1 MTTPLNVD
9 ALVKAAPAA
18 KQYADELAKAAERWG
33 IDTPLRQAHWLAQ
46 IAVESAGFTRLRE
59 SLNYSVDGLL
69 RTFGRHRIGESDA
82 RKYGRTAT
90 QRANQPA
97 LANILYGGAF
107 GARNLGNT
115 QEGDGAKFIGR
126 GFKQTTGRANY
137 KRASQAIFG
146 DDRLLDHPELLEQ
159 PEAAAQSA
167 GVFWSDNKLNALA
180 DKDDVAAVT
189 KKVNG
194 GTLGLEGPNGRRE
207 WLGKF
212 KRAFGA

>member
-1 MTTPLNVD
+1 MPTPLNIE

-18 KQYADELAKAAERWG
+18 KPHADALAKAAEKWG

-69 RTFGRHRIGESDA
+69 KTFGRHRITEADA

-90 QRANQPA
+90 QKANQVQ

-107 GARNLGNT
+107 GAKNLGNT
-115 QEGDGAKFIGR
+115 EPDDGSRFIGR

-137 KRASQAIFG
+137 KRASLAIYG
-146 DDRLLDHPELLEQ
+146 DERLLTSPELLEQ
-159 PEAAAQSA
+159 SEAAAQSA
-167 GVFWSDNKLNALA
+167 GVFWKDNGLNALA
-180 DKDDVAAVT
+180 DADDVVAVT

-194 GTLGLEGPNGRRE
+194 GTNGLDGPNGRRE

-212 KRAFGA
+212 KKVLL